1 MINNDKWINS
11 LPNVRAKHCEEL
23 SQIDHN
29 KWVNTI
35 PNKGVNTIP
44 KKILLIL

>member
-11 LPNVRAKHCEEL
+11 LPNANLKHNQE
-23 SQIDHN
+23 SPQIDSN

-35 PNKGVNTIP
+35 PKFPTIP
-44 KKILLIL
+44 KKITIIL